1 MIGING
7 VGEELVEDLYIIGIG
22 PSQQFKPMIN
32 EQFDEGMNIDDLKN
46 ISASSWWLLAA
57 LLLIPLEA
65 GGKEINE
72 ENSVEGLKGDGSL
85 IGRR

>member
-7 VGEELVEDLYIIGIG
+7 VGEELVEDVYIRGIG
-22 PSQQFKPMIN
+22 PSQPFKPMIN
-32 EQFDEGMNIDDLKN
+32 EQFDEELNMDDLKN
-46 ISASSWWLLAA
+46 ISAGAWWLLAA
-57 LLLIPLEA
+57 LLLIPLKA

>member
-1 MIGING
+1 
-7 VGEELVEDLYIIGIG
+7 
-22 PSQQFKPMIN
+22 MIN
-32 EQFDEGMNIDDLKN
+32 EQFDKEMNIDDLRN
-46 ISASSWWLLAA
+46 ISAGAWWLLAA
-57 LLLIPLEA
+57 LLLIPLQA

>member
-7 VGEELVEDLYIIGIG
+7 VGEELVEDVYIRGIG
-22 PSQQFKPMIN
+22 PSQPFKPMIN
-32 EQFDEGMNIDDLKN
+32 EQFDEEMNIDDLKN
-46 ISASSWWLLAA
+46 ISAGAWWLLAA
-57 LLLIPLEA
+57 LLLIPMKA
-65 GGKEINE
+65 GGKENNE

>member
-7 VGEELVEDLYIIGIG
+7 VGEELAEDMYIRGIG
-22 PSQQFKPMIN
+22 PSQPFKPMIN
-32 EQFDEGMNIDDLKN
+32 EQFDEEMNIDDLKN
-46 ISASSWWLLAA
+46 ISAGAWWLLAA
-57 LLLIPLEA
+57 LLLIPMKA

>member
-1 MIGING
+1 
-7 VGEELVEDLYIIGIG
+7 
-22 PSQQFKPMIN
+22 MIN